1 MIIDYLE
8 RDYNTLIT
16 TLFVVCFTWIVVMV
30 AMLIDLYFG
39 IKKAREL
46 GEATSSEGFRRTIN
60 KATYYFALMGFA
72 FLFDIFDVVT
82 PYFFPHPLGSV
93 PFVSIFVAL
102 GLVFTEAKSVH
113 EKAEDKARRRTDE
126 SFRKML
132 ELMKNREDVIREI
145 ADHLK
150 TERTKQHEKN
160 NTDTFDS

>member
-8 RDYNTLIT
+8 GDYKTLIT
-16 TLFVVCFTWIVVMV
+16 TLFVVCFAWIVVIV

-39 IKKAREL
+39 VKKAKEL

-93 PFVSIFVAL
+93 PFVSIFVA
-102 GLVFTEAKSVH
+102 
-113 EKAEDKARRRTDE
+113 
-126 SFRKML
+126 
-132 ELMKNREDVIREI
+132 
-145 ADHLK
+145 
-150 TERTKQHEKN
+150 
-160 NTDTFDS
+160 

>member
-8 RDYNTLIT
+8 GDYKTLIT
-16 TLFVVCFTWIVVMV
+16 TLFVVCFTWIVVIV

-39 IKKAREL
+39 VKKAKEL

-102 GLVFTEAKSVH
+102 GLVFTEAK
-113 EKAEDKARRRTDE
+113 
-126 SFRKML
+126 
-132 ELMKNREDVIREI
+132 
-145 ADHLK
+145 
-150 TERTKQHEKN
+150 
-160 NTDTFDS
+160 

>member
-1 MIIDYLE
+1 MIDYLE
-8 RDYNTLIT
+8 GDYKTLIT
-16 TLFVVCFTWIVVMV
+16 TLFVVCFAWIVVIV

-39 IKKAREL
+39 VKKAKEL

-93 PFVSIFVAL
+93 PFVSIFVPL
-102 GLVFTEAKSVH
+102 GLVFTEAKSVR

-126 SFRKML
+126 SFRKIL
-132 ELMKNREDVIREI
+132 ELMQNREDIMREI
-145 ADHLK
+145 ADQLK
-150 TERTKQHEKN
+150 KERQKQEN
-160 NTDTFDS
+160 

>member
-1 MIIDYLE
+1 MVCIAWIMVIIA
-8 RDYNTLIT
+8 I
-16 TLFVVCFTWIVVMV
+16 
-30 AMLIDLYFG
+30 LIDLYFG
-39 IKKAREL
+39 VKKAKEL
-46 GEATSSEGFRRTIN
+46 GEATHSEGFRRTIN

-102 GLVFTEAKSVH
+102 GLVFTEAKSVR

-132 ELMKNREDVIREI
+132 ELMQNREDVMREI

-150 TERTKQHEKN
+150 KERQKQEN
-160 NTDTFDS
+160 

>member
-8 RDYNTLIT
+8 GDYKTLIT
-16 TLFVVCFTWIVVMV
+16 TLFVVCFAWIVVIV

-39 IKKAREL
+39 VKKAKEL

-82 PYFFPHPLGSV
+82 PYFFPHPLGSI
-93 PFVSIFVAL
+93 PFVSVFAAL
-102 GLVFTEAKSVH
+102 GLVLTEAKSVR

-126 SFRKML
+126 SFRKIL
-132 ELMKNREDVIREI
+132 ELMQNREDVMREI

-150 TERTKQHEKN
+150 KERQKQEN
-160 NTDTFDS
+160 

>member
-8 RDYNTLIT
+8 GDYKTLIT
-16 TLFVVCFTWIVVMV
+16 TLFVVCFAWIVVIV

-39 IKKAREL
+39 VKKAKEL

-82 PYFFPHPLGSV
+82 PYFFPHPLGSI
-93 PFVSIFVAL
+93 PFVSVFAAL
-102 GLVFTEAKSVH
+102 GLVLTEAKSVR
-113 EKAEDKARRRTDE
+113 EKAEEKARRRTEE
-126 SFRKML
+126 SFRKIL
-132 ELMKNREDVIREI
+132 ELMQNREDVMREI

-150 TERTKQHEKN
+150 KERQKQEN
-160 NTDTFDS
+160 

>member
-8 RDYNTLIT
+8 GDYKTLIT
-16 TLFVVCFTWIVVMV
+16 TLFVVCFAWIVVIV

-39 IKKAREL
+39 VKKAKEL

-72 FLFDIFDVVT
+72 FLFDIFDVIT

-102 GLVFTEAKSVH
+102 GLVFTEAKSVR

-126 SFRKML
+126 SFKKIL
-132 ELMKNREDVIREI
+132 ELMQNREDVMREI
-145 ADHLK
+145 ADQLK
-150 TERTKQHEKN
+150 KERQKQEN
-160 NTDTFDS
+160 

>member
-1 MIIDYLE
+1 MNKKYKYNQRIIS
-8 RDYNTLIT
+8 
-16 TLFVVCFTWIVVMV
+16 
-30 AMLIDLYFG
+30 
-39 IKKAREL
+39 EL
-46 GEATSSEGFRRTIN
+46 RRTIN

-102 GLVFTEAKSVH
+102 GLVFTEAKSVR

-132 ELMKNREDVIREI
+132 ELMQNREDVMREI

-150 TERTKQHEKN
+150 KERQKQEN
-160 NTDTFDS
+160 QTTFKCVLKQY

>member
-8 RDYNTLIT
+8 GDYKTLIT
-16 TLFVVCFTWIVVMV
+16 TLFVVCFAWIVVIV

-39 IKKAREL
+39 VKKAKEL

-72 FLFDIFDVVT
+72 FLFDIFDVLT

-102 GLVFTEAKSVH
+102 GLVFTEAKSVR

-126 SFRKML
+126 SFRKIL
-132 ELMKNREDVIREI
+132 ELMQNREDIMREI
-145 ADHLK
+145 ADQLK
-150 TERTKQHEKN
+150 KERQKQEN
-160 NTDTFDS
+160 

>member
-8 RDYNTLIT
+8 GDYKTLIT
-16 TLFVVCFTWIVVMV
+16 TLFVVCFTWIVVIV

-39 IKKAREL
+39 VKKAKEL

-72 FLFDIFDVVT
+72 FLFDIFDVIT

-102 GLVFTEAKSVH
+102 GLVFTEAKSVR

-126 SFRKML
+126 SFRKIL
-132 ELMKNREDVIREI
+132 ELMQNREDIMREI
-145 ADHLK
+145 ADQLK
-150 TERTKQHEKN
+150 KERLKQEK
-160 NTDTFDS
+160 

>member
-8 RDYNTLIT
+8 GDYKTLIT
-16 TLFVVCFTWIVVMV
+16 TLFVVCFAWIVVIV

-39 IKKAREL
+39 VKKAKEL

-72 FLFDIFDVVT
+72 FLFDIFDVV
-82 PYFFPHPLGSV
+82 
-93 PFVSIFVAL
+93 
-102 GLVFTEAKSVH
+102 FTEAKSVR

-132 ELMKNREDVIREI
+132 ELMQNREDVMREI

-150 TERTKQHEKN
+150 KERQKQEN
-160 NTDTFDS
+160 

>member
-8 RDYNTLIT
+8 GDYKTLIT
-16 TLFVVCFTWIVVMV
+16 TLFVVCFAWIVVIV

-39 IKKAREL
+39 VKKAKEI

-102 GLVFTEAKSVH
+102 GLVFTEAKSVR

-126 SFRKML
+126 SFRKIL
-132 ELMKNREDVIREI
+132 ELMQNREDIMREI
-145 ADHLK
+145 ADQLK
-150 TERTKQHEKN
+150 KERQKQEN
-160 NTDTFDS
+160 

>member
-8 RDYNTLIT
+8 GDYKTLIT
-16 TLFVVCFTWIVVMV
+16 TLFVVCFAWIVVIV

-39 IKKAREL
+39 VKKAKEL

-93 PFVSIFVAL
+93 PFVSVFVAL
-102 GLVFTEAKSVH
+102 GLVLTEAKSVR

-126 SFRKML
+126 SFKKIL
-132 ELMKNREDVIREI
+132 ELMQNREDVMREI

-150 TERTKQHEKN
+150 KERQKQEN
-160 NTDTFDS
+160 

>member
-8 RDYNTLIT
+8 GDYKTLIT
-16 TLFVVCFTWIVVMV
+16 TLFVVCFTWIVVIV

-39 IKKAREL
+39 VKKAKEL

-82 PYFFPHPLGSV
+82 PYFFPHPLGSI
-93 PFVSIFVAL
+93 PFVSVFAAL
-102 GLVFTEAKSVH
+102 GLVLTEAKSVR
-113 EKAEDKARRRTDE
+113 EKAEEKARRRTDE
-126 SFRKML
+126 SFRKIL
-132 ELMKNREDVIREI
+132 ELMQNREDVMREI

-150 TERTKQHEKN
+150 KERQKQEN
-160 NTDTFDS
+160 

>member
-8 RDYNTLIT
+8 GDYKTLIT
-16 TLFVVCFTWIVVMV
+16 TLFVVCFAWIVVIV

-39 IKKAREL
+39 VKKAKEL
-46 GEATSSEGFRRTIN
+46 GEATSSEELRRTIN

-93 PFVSIFVAL
+93 PFVSVFVAL
-102 GLVFTEAKSVH
+102 GLVLTEAKSVR

-126 SFRKML
+126 SFKKIL
-132 ELMKNREDVIREI
+132 ELMQNREDVMREI

-150 TERTKQHEKN
+150 KERQKQEN
-160 NTDTFDS
+160 

>member
-8 RDYNTLIT
+8 GDYKTLIT
-16 TLFVVCFTWIVVMV
+16 TLFVVCFAWIVVIV

-39 IKKAREL
+39 VKKAKEL

-93 PFVSIFVAL
+93 PCVSIFVAL
-102 GLVFTEAKSVH
+102 GLVFTEAKSVR

-126 SFRKML
+126 SFKKIL
-132 ELMKNREDVIREI
+132 ELMQNREDVMREI

-150 TERTKQHEKN
+150 KERQKQEN
-160 NTDTFDS
+160 

>member
-8 RDYNTLIT
+8 GDYKTLIT
-16 TLFVVCFTWIVVMV
+16 TLFVVCFTWIVVIV

-39 IKKAREL
+39 VKKAKEL

-102 GLVFTEAKSVH
+102 GLVFTEAKSVR

-126 SFRKML
+126 SFRKIL
-132 ELMKNREDVIREI
+132 ELMQNREDIMREI
-145 ADHLK
+145 ADQLK
-150 TERTKQHEKN
+150 KERQKQEN
-160 NTDTFDS
+160 

>member
-8 RDYNTLIT
+8 GDYKTLIT
-16 TLFVVCFTWIVVMV
+16 TLFVVCFAWIVVIV

-39 IKKAREL
+39 VKKAKEL

-93 PFVSIFVAL
+93 PFVSVFVAL
-102 GLVFTEAKSVH
+102 GLVLTEAKSVR

-126 SFRKML
+126 SFKKIL
-132 ELMKNREDVIREI
+132 ELMQNREDVMRET

-150 TERTKQHEKN
+150 KERQKQEN
-160 NTDTFDS
+160 

>member
-8 RDYNTLIT
+8 GDYKTLIT
-16 TLFVVCFTWIVVMV
+16 TLFVVCFTWIVVIV

-39 IKKAREL
+39 VKKAKEL

-72 FLFDIFDVVT
+72 FLFDIFDVIT

-102 GLVFTEAKSVH
+102 GLVFTEAKSVR

-126 SFRKML
+126 SFRKIL
-132 ELMKNREDVIREI
+132 ELMQNREDVMKEI

-150 TERTKQHEKN
+150 KERQKQEN
-160 NTDTFDS
+160 

>member
-8 RDYNTLIT
+8 GDYKTLIT
-16 TLFVVCFTWIVVMV
+16 TLFVVCFTWIVVIV

-39 IKKAREL
+39 VKKAKEL

-102 GLVFTEAKSVH
+102 GLVFTEAKSVR

-126 SFRKML
+126 SYSRP
-132 ELMKNREDVIREI
+132 
-145 ADHLK
+145 
-150 TERTKQHEKN
+150 
-160 NTDTFDS
+160 S

>member
-8 RDYNTLIT
+8 GDYKTLIT
-16 TLFVVCFTWIVVMV
+16 TLFVVCFTWIVVIV

-39 IKKAREL
+39 VKKAKEL

-72 FLFDIFDVVT
+72 FLFDIFDVIT

-102 GLVFTEAKSVH
+102 GLVFTEAKSVR
-113 EKAEDKARRRTDE
+113 EKAEDKARSRTDE

-132 ELMKNREDVIREI
+132 ELMQNREDVMREI
-145 ADHLK
+145 AEHLK
-150 TERTKQHEKN
+150 KERQKQEN
-160 NTDTFDS
+160 

>member
-8 RDYNTLIT
+8 GDYKTLIT
-16 TLFVVCFTWIVVMV
+16 TLFVVCFAWIVVIV

-39 IKKAREL
+39 VKKAKEL

-93 PFVSIFVAL
+93 PFVSVFVAL
-102 GLVFTEAKSVH
+102 GLVLTEAKSVR

-126 SFRKML
+126 SFKKIL
-132 ELMKNREDVIREI
+132 ERMQNREDVMREI

-150 TERTKQHEKN
+150 KERQKQEN
-160 NTDTFDS
+160 

>member
-8 RDYNTLIT
+8 GDYKTLIT
-16 TLFVVCFTWIVVMV
+16 TLFVVCFAWIVVIV

-39 IKKAREL
+39 VKKAKEL

-82 PYFFPHPLGSV
+82 PYFFPHPLGSI
-93 PFVSIFVAL
+93 PFVSVFAAL
-102 GLVFTEAKSVH
+102 GLVLTEAKSVR
-113 EKAEDKARRRTDE
+113 EKAEEKARRRTDE

-132 ELMKNREDVIREI
+132 ELMQNREDVMREI

-150 TERTKQHEKN
+150 KERQKQEN
-160 NTDTFDS
+160 

>member
-8 RDYNTLIT
+8 GDYKILIT
-16 TLFVVCFTWIVVMV
+16 TLFVVCFTWIVVIV

-39 IKKAREL
+39 VKKAKEL

-60 KATYYFALMGFA
+60 KATYYFALIGFA

-102 GLVFTEAKSVH
+102 GLVFTEAKSVR
-113 EKAEDKARRRTDE
+113 EKAEDEPT
-126 SFRKML
+126 
-132 ELMKNREDVIREI
+132 I
-145 ADHLK
+145 AS
-150 TERTKQHEKN
+150 ERCWSLCRIERM
-160 NTDTFDS
+160 

>member
-8 RDYNTLIT
+8 GDYKTLIT
-16 TLFVVCFTWIVVMV
+16 TLFVVCFAWIVVIV

-39 IKKAREL
+39 VKKAKEL
-46 GEATSSEGFRRTIN
+46 GEATSSEGVRRTIN

-93 PFVSIFVAL
+93 PFVSVFVAL
-102 GLVFTEAKSVH
+102 GLVLTEAKSVR

-126 SFRKML
+126 SFKKIL
-132 ELMKNREDVIREI
+132 ELMQNREDVMREI

-150 TERTKQHEKN
+150 KERQKQEN
-160 NTDTFDS
+160 

>member
-8 RDYNTLIT
+8 GDYKTLIT
-16 TLFVVCFTWIVVMV
+16 TLFVVCFAWIVVIV

-39 IKKAREL
+39 VKKAKEL
-46 GEATSSEGFRRTIN
+46 GEATSSEELRRTIN

-82 PYFFPHPLGSV
+82 PYFFPHPLGSI
-93 PFVSIFVAL
+93 PFVSVFAAL
-102 GLVFTEAKSVH
+102 GLVLTEAKSVR
-113 EKAEDKARRRTDE
+113 EKAEEKARRRTDE

-132 ELMKNREDVIREI
+132 ELMQNREDVMREI

-150 TERTKQHEKN
+150 KERQKQEK
-160 NTDTFDS
+160 

>member
-8 RDYNTLIT
+8 GDYKTLIT
-16 TLFVVCFTWIVVMV
+16 TLFVVCFTWIVVIV

-39 IKKAREL
+39 VKKAKEL

-102 GLVFTEAKSVH
+102 GLVFTEAKSVR

-132 ELMKNREDVIREI
+132 ELMQNREDVMREI

-150 TERTKQHEKN
+150 KERQKQKN
-160 NTDTFDS
+160 

>member
-8 RDYNTLIT
+8 GDYKTLIT
-16 TLFVVCFTWIVVMV
+16 TLFVVCFAWIVVIV

-39 IKKAREL
+39 VKKAKEL

-93 PFVSIFVAL
+93 PFVSVFVAL
-102 GLVFTEAKSVH
+102 GLVLTEAKSVR

-126 SFRKML
+126 SFRKIL
-132 ELMKNREDVIREI
+132 ELMQNREDVMREM

-150 TERTKQHEKN
+150 KERQKQEN
-160 NTDTFDS
+160 